1 MDPITRQAI
10 AVAGGAGGGD
20 PLYVDDVFS
29 TFLYEGSGSNQTIV
43 NGLDLAGEGGMV
55 WNQVRNSSN
64 GYPTVYDTENGTG
77 PNGGRFF
84 AGFSGQ
90 SVPGTQSNG
99 LQSFNSNGVTLGS
112 NIYENGT
119 NTTYGT
125 EYALWSFR
133 KAPGF
138 FDVLTYTGDGV
149 NGRQISHSLGS
160 TPGMS
165 IIKCTTT
172 SARDWIVRHQDMS
185 SGKVCFLNTTDSELT
200 NPGGYQT
207 HSSTHLTLN
216 SGSAG
221 LQGVNNSGDTY
232 VAYIF
237 AHDDQSFGTNSDE
250 AIVKCGS
257 FNANSNG
264 HYTVDLGFEPQ
275 FLLIKSA
282 SNTGAWFVADNMRG
296 IETDDVA
303 LLRANQTNAED
314 TFPGDFSGQVYLN
327 LRPNGFESTRN
338 LLGASQ
344 TFIYM
349 AIRRP
354 HKPPTAGTEVFKPVS
369 VSATLPHEINVG
381 FPADFAI
388 QAVTEH
394 GGSRWVLT
402 RQLGNGYLTAN
413 ATNAFSPLGSTFYV
427 EFDRQN
433 SLKVYLSGSNGVFWN
448 FRRAPGF
455 FDVLNYLGDGTINR
469 TVPHNLGV
477 VPELVII
484 KRRSSSGEWWVDAG
498 AAESGKVLYLSR
510 ESTAFSYTAFGTHT
524 ATTVGLETAQNND
537 TNQNTGTYIAYLFA
551 TLDGISKVG
560 SYTGTGYDVNV
571 DCGFTAGARFV
582 LIKRTDSTGDWY
594 AWDTARGIVSG
605 NDPYLLVNSTAAQ
618 VTNTDYV
625 DPLNAGFTV
634 TSSAPAALNASGG
647 TYLFLAIA

>member
-29 TFLYEGSGSNQTIV
+29 TTVYDGTGSGASPATGQTIN
-43 NGLDLAGEGGMV
+43 NGIDLSGEGGLV
-55 WNQVRNSSN
+55 WSKNRDYAYPHMLFDTARGVQKYLISN
-64 GYPTVYDTENGTG
+64 ESYAEGTHDNGI
-77 PNGGRFF
+77 
-84 AGFSGQ
+84 S
-90 SVPGTQSNG
+90 
-99 LQSFNSNGVTLGS
+99 SFNSNGYTMGTMAQI
-112 NIYENGT
+112 NEGTTNYEEHVSWT
-119 NTTYGT
+119 
-125 EYALWSFR
+125 FR

-138 FDVLTYTGDGV
+138 FDVVTYTGNGV

-237 AHDDQSFGTNSDE
+237 AHDDQSFGTNEDE
-250 AIVKCGS
+250 AIIKCGS
-257 FNANSNG
+257 YTGNG
-264 HYTVDLGFEPQ
+264 SSTGPVIDLGFEPQ
-275 FLLIKSA
+275 WVMIKSA
-282 SNTGAWFVADNMRG
+282 STTGDWGMVDVMRGQGVDSSSSKKFLANTNYSEGPSNFIKLTPTGFQLTVSVAD
-296 IETDDVA
+296 I
-303 LLRANQTNAED
+303 
-314 TFPGDFSGQVYLN
+314 
-327 LRPNGFESTRN
+327 NGN
-338 LLGASQ
+338 NHNY
-344 TFIYM
+344 IYM

-354 HKPPTAGTEVFKPVS
+354 NKPPTAGTEVFAIDTYGGILPNPPGFNAGFTVDAAFS
-369 VSATLPHEINVG
+369 MQTASGDTQLCSRLTDQRRIYTNLTSAE
-381 FPADFAI
+381 DD
-388 QAVTEH
+388 
-394 GGSRWVLT
+394 
-402 RQLGNGYLTAN
+402 N
-413 ATNAFSPLGSTFYV
+413 ATNAFDYQDGWNASTAVTTGYV
-427 EFDRQN
+427 
-433 SLKVYLSGSNGVFWN
+433 SWM

-455 FDVLNYLGDGTINR
+455 IDVVGYTGTGSAR
-469 TVPHNLGV
+469 TVNHNLTV
-477 VPELVII
+477 APELLIVKCRTNNGQWAVYNAI
-484 KRRSSSGEWWVDAG
+484 DG
-498 AAESGKVLYLSR
+498 ASKALTISITGIFTFNPYWN
-510 ESTAFSYTAFGTHT
+510 STAPT
-524 ATTVGLETAQNND
+524 ATQFTVATDGAVNA
-537 TNQNTGTYIAYLFA
+537 NTQTYIAYLFA

-571 DCGFTAGARFV
+571 DCGFAAGARFI

-594 AWDTARGIVSG
+594 VWDTLRGIGTG
-605 NDPYLLVNSTAAQ
+605 NDPYKLLNSLAAQ